1 MSEFALGGQKL
12 GAGKGGKK
20 KAHIFEFISNNIVP
34 FCNAQPSTVFVSHY
48 LCPIWSRVLLA
59 LIQVLASVGC
69 SFLGSLLVRE
79 LIVQENMV
87 RLSPC
92 CGLAETVHNKEEV

>member
-34 FCNAQPSTVFVSHY
+34 FCNAQPSTFNSIC
-48 LCPIWSRVLLA
+48 L
-59 LIQVLASVGC
+59 
-69 SFLGSLLVRE
+69 SLLMSH
-79 LIVQENMV
+79 LI
-87 RLSPC
+87 SSAC
-92 CGLAETVHNKEEV
+92 SDSGIGIGGLQFSGQPVGTGINRAGKYGTSVTVVWLG

>member
-34 FCNAQPSTVFVSHY
+34 FCNAQPSTFNSI
-48 LCPIWSRVLLA
+48 CP
-59 LIQVLASVGC
+59 
-69 SFLGSLLVRE
+69 SLLMSH
-79 LIVQENMV
+79 LITC
-87 RLSPC
+87 SAC
-92 CGLAETVHNKEEV
+92 SDSGIGIGGLQFSGQPVGTGINRAGKYGTSVTVLWLG